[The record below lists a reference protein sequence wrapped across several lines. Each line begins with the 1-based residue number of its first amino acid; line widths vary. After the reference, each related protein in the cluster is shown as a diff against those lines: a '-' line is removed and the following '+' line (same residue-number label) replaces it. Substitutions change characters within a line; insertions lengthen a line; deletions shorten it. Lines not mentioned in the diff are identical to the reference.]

1 MSPMD
6 PNKLYDDTLKG
17 ALGCRAVW
25 PPVLTAVELGDYG
38 VVDGGVFRRLGNVA
52 EFGLGFTTTR
62 GQPSRL
68 DLSTSDVRLTR
79 FAGGVQVPTLA
90 GLGDVSASVRIEFGR
105 SDGFVLKCARVEID
119 EIADLG
125 VLARRLLT
133 ARAADG
139 QTWRPLAWR
148 IVWQRF
154 SGRDVLFFAARS
166 AGSHVELDGSARLL
180 HGIDAAAGS
189 AGLSRHRAAGLGLE
203 IVGDAGPIGLGLARV
218 RLVGGV
224 KFFSDDPDGVS
235 DDEFVERLP
244 AGADD
249 VSAQDADEP

>member
-6 PNKLYDDTLKG
+6 PHDLYDSTLKG

-25 PPVLTAVELGDYG
+25 PPVLTPTLLGDYG

-52 EFGLGFTTTR
+52 EFATPFTTTR

-79 FAGGVQVPTLA
+79 FAGGVQVPSLA
-90 GLGDVSASVRIEFGR
+90 GLGDVSARVRIEFGR
-105 SDGFVLKCARVEID
+105 SDGFVLKCARVELE

-125 VLARRLLT
+125 VLARRLLA
-133 ARAADG
+133 ARAPDG
-139 QTWRPLAWR
+139 QRWRPLAWR
-148 IVWQRF
+148 LVWQRYT
-154 SGRDVLFFAARS
+154 GHDVFFFAARS
-166 AGSHVELDGSARLL
+166 AGSHVELDGSATLL

-203 IVGDAGPIGLGLARV
+203 IVGDSGPIGLGLARV
-218 RLVGGV
+218 KLVGGV
-224 KFFSDDPDGVS
+224 KFFSDDPDSAS

-244 AGADD
+244 PGAD
-249 VSAQDADEP
+249 AAPDADEP

>member
-6 PNKLYDDTLKG
+6 THDLYDSTLRG

-25 PPVLTAVELGDYG
+25 PPVITAVQLGDYG

-52 EFGLGFTTTR
+52 DFGLAFTTTR

-79 FAGGVQVPTLA
+79 LAGGVKVPTLA
-90 GLGDVSASVRIEFGR
+90 GLGDVAASVRIEFGR
-105 SDGFVLKCARVEID
+105 SDGFVLRCARVELD

-125 VLARRLLT
+125 ALARRLLA
-133 ARAADG
+133 ARAPDG
-139 QTWRPLAWR
+139 QRWRPLAWR
-148 IVWQRF
+148 LVWQRF
-154 SGRDVLFFAARS
+154 SGRDVFFFAARS
-166 AGSHVELDGSARLL
+166 AGSHVELDGSAALL

-203 IVGDAGPIGLGLARV
+203 IVGDSGPLGLGLARV
-218 RLVGGV
+218 KLIGGV
-224 KFFSDDPDGVS
+224 KFFADDPDDPDGAS

-244 AGADD
+244 A
-249 VSAQDADEP
+249 DES